1 MRSLMKGG
9 ASRFVEV
16 VSLPQKIGFS
26 QLKWIE
32 RIGSSEYFDVFPR
45 KQQGFLFHGLLISIH
60 PHIHHIFSFFHDL
73 T

>member
-9 ASRFVEV
+9 ASRFVDV

-32 RIGSSEYFDVFPR
+32 RIGSSEYFDVLPR
-45 KQQGFLFHGLLISIH
+45 KQKVF
-60 PHIHHIFSFFHDL
+60 FSMAYNLNPSSYSPYIPYFA
-73 T
+73 